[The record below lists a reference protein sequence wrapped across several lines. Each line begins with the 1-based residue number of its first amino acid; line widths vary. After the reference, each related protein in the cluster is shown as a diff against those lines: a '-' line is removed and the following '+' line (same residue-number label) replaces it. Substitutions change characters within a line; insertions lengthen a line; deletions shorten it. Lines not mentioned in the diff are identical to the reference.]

1 MPQFLAGWSQEL
13 VRGSQTVNAAF
24 AALPDSTFEVSGPQA
39 ASSRLIGGVGL
50 DFVTGEW
57 SIGLNYNA
65 IISSSALSQSAG
77 LTMSA
82 RF

>member
-1 MPQFLAGWSQEL
+1 
-13 VRGSQTVNAAF
+13 
-24 AALPDSTFEVSGPQA
+24 
-39 ASSRLIGGVGL
+39 
-50 DFVTGEW
+50 VTGDW

-65 IISSSALSQSAG
+65 TISSSALSQGAG